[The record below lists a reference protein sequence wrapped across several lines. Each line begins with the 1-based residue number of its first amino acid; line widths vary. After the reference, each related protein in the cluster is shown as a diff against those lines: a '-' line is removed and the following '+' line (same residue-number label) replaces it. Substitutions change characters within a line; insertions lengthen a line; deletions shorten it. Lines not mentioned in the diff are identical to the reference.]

1 MSRALR
7 RPARGSTTACGR
19 RSMKTKTTK
28 RTAAATPLLLASS
41 DLAPVTGGIWGGP
54 DGTWRCDGTRVP
66 RARPIIID

>member
-1 MSRALR
+1 
-7 RPARGSTTACGR
+7 
-19 RSMKTKTTK
+19 MKTKTTK